1 MPAAR
6 PCLDDPEIASLPVEL
21 LVARMKS
28 RFADADLDCSCR
40 EEIENSLDDFA
51 KANANAAF
59 DAELMRARAMREA
72 IAKLCGYLVDLD
84 ELDASERD
92 ISVFGEIAGVFED
105 VSSAAETGAAA
116 MRIAVFNHPRRS
128 ESEAGKSA

>member
-1 MPAAR
+1 MPPPR
-6 PCLDDPEIASLPVEL
+6 SCLDEPEASGPQFEL
-21 LVARMKS
+21 LVARMRS
-28 RFADADLDCSCR
+28 RFAEADLDCRCR

-59 DAELMRARAMREA
+59 HVGLMQARAMREA

-92 ISVFGEIAGVFED
+92 ISVFGETAGVFED
-105 VSSAAETGAAA
+105 ISHAADTGAAA
-116 MRIAVFNHPRRS
+116 MRTAVSNHPRLPERG
-128 ESEAGKSA
+128 AGKAA

>member
-1 MPAAR
+1 MPATR
-6 PCLDDPEIASLPVEL
+6 PFLDESEIPGLPFEL

-28 RFADADLDCSCR
+28 RFAEADLDCRCR
-40 EEIENSLDDFA
+40 KEIENSLDDFA

-59 DAELMRARAMREA
+59 QAELMRARAMREA

-92 ISVFGEIAGVFED
+92 ISVFGEIAGIFED
-105 VSSAAETGAAA
+105 VSRAAETGAAA
-116 MRIAVFNHPRRS
+116 MRTAIFNHPRRS
-128 ESEAGKSA
+128 ESDAGKAA